1 MDIAAKTSFADIFQ
15 GLAMSYG
22 DRPALIS
29 GDRMLTFAGL
39 AAEGARWARALQ
51 SEGVRPGDQVGLALR
66 DGLETVVA
74 MLALW
79 MLDAVAVPIDFRN
92 RTDERA
98 RLAAEFDLTAIL
110 EDRDLSGGAYR
121 SLVCGGGWATQV
133 ARQPSNPP
141 DRHPTLGHP
150 AFISLTSGTTGRPL
164 GIVIGHR
171 TLLLRSMGY
180 GFEGAYPFGGRFLNA
195 YPLSFSAS
203 RNHTIGQLLRGATV
217 QFHPPLFGP
226 AELVEKVNAQGVTFL
241 FAVPATVN
249 AMLALAPE
257 GQGPL
262 MPGLKVLYCGGSG
275 MLAADKARAWRD
287 LTPGFLHCFSSSV
300 SGTCSVLA
308 GADLATHA
316 HTDGRIMPTV
326 RLQVVD
332 AEDRPLP
339 HGEVG
344 LMRMRSHGMAE
355 GLYKNRAREAGD
367 RIRDGWAY
375 TGDLATI
382 SADGFLTVVGRGSDM
397 IIRGGAN
404 VYPAEVEAI
413 LAALSGV
420 REVAVVGFASAAV
433 DEEIAAFVVAGPDVT
448 VAALEA
454 HCRVQLQPD
463 KRPRKFVLVDSLPRN
478 TNGKVLVREL
488 RARLEGQG

>member
-1 MDIAAKTSFADIFQ
+1 MDTAAKTSFADIFHA
-15 GLAMSYG
+15 LAGSYG
-22 DRPALIS
+22 ERPALVS
-29 GDRMLTFAGL
+29 GGRMLSFVGL
-39 AAEGARWARALQ
+39 ADEAARWARALQ
-51 SEGVRPGDQVGLALR
+51 AEGVGPGAQVGLALR
-66 DGLETVVA
+66 DGLDMVVA
-74 MLALW
+74 TVGLW

-92 RTDERA
+92 RTDERS
-98 RLAAEFDLTAIL
+98 RLAQEFDLAAII
-110 EDRDLSGGAYR
+110 EDRDISGGAYR
-121 SLVCGGGWATQV
+121 SIPCASDWAAQV
-133 ARQPSNPP
+133 ARQSPAPL
-141 DRHPTLGHP
+141 DRHPTISHP
-150 AFISLTSGTTGRPL
+150 AFLSLTSGTTGRPL

-217 QFHPPLFGP
+217 QFHPPIFGP
-226 AELVEKVNAQGVTFL
+226 EELIEKVNAQGVTFL

-262 MPGLKVLYCGGSG
+262 MPGLRVLYCGGSG
-275 MLAADKARAWRD
+275 MRTADKVRAGRD

-308 GADLATHA
+308 GQDLATHA

-332 AEDRPLP
+332 DQDQPLP

-355 GLYKNRAREAGD
+355 GLYKNRARETGD
-367 RIRDGWAY
+367 RLRDGWAY
-375 TGDLATI
+375 TGDLAQI
-382 SADGFLTVVGRGSDM
+382 SPDGFLTVVGRGSDL

-404 VYPAEVEAI
+404 VYPAEIEAI
-413 LAALSGV
+413 LTALPGV
-420 REVAVVGFASAAV
+420 RDVAVVGFASAAV
-433 DEEIAAFVVAGPDVT
+433 DEEIAAFVVADPT
-448 VAALEA
+448 ITEAALDA
-454 HCRVQLQPD
+454 HCRVQLSPD
-463 KRPRKFVLVDSLPRN
+463 KRPRKFVLVESLPRN
-478 TNGKVLVREL
+478 TNGKVLKREL
-488 RARLEGQG
+488 RAQLEGRG

>member
-1 MDIAAKTSFADIFQ
+1 MDIAAKTSFADIFH
-15 GLAMSYG
+15 GLAGSYG
-22 DRPALIS
+22 DRPALVS
-29 GDRMLTFAGL
+29 GERTLSFAGL
-39 AAEGARWARALQ
+39 AEEAARWARALRA
-51 SEGVRPGDQVGLALR
+51 EGVGPGAQLGLALR
-66 DGLETVVA
+66 DGLDVMVA
-74 MLALW
+74 TLALW

-92 RTDERA
+92 RTDERT
-98 RLAAEFDLTAIL
+98 RLAQEFDLAAII

-121 SLVCGGGWATQV
+121 SIPCTPDWAAQV
-133 ARQPSNPP
+133 ARQSTAPL
-141 DRHPTLGHP
+141 DRHPTISYP

-203 RNHTIGQLLRGATV
+203 RNHTVGQLLRGATV
-217 QFHPPLFGP
+217 QFHPPIFG
-226 AELVEKVNAQGVTFL
+226 AGELIEKVNAHGVTFL

-262 MPGLKVLYCGGSG
+262 MRGLKVLYCGGSG
-275 MLAADKARAWRD
+275 MLTADKTRAWRD

-308 GADLATHA
+308 GQDLASHA
-316 HTDGRIMPTV
+316 DTDGRIMPTV

-332 AEDRPLP
+332 DQDRPLP

-355 GLYKNRAREAGD
+355 GLYKNRARDSGD
-367 RIRDGWAY
+367 RLRDGWAY
-375 TGDLATI
+375 TGDLARL

-413 LAALSGV
+413 LSALPGV
-420 REVAVVGFASAAV
+420 RDVAVVGFASAAV
-433 DEEIAAFVVAGPDVT
+433 DEEIAAFVVAGPGIT
-448 VAALEA
+448 EAALDA
-454 HCRVQLQPD
+454 HCRVQLSPD
-463 KRPRKFVLVDSLPRN
+463 KRPRRFVLVDSLPRN
-478 TNGKVLVREL
+478 TNGKVLKREL
-488 RARLEGQG
+488 RAQLEGQG

>member
-1 MDIAAKTSFADIFQ
+1 MELAAKTSFSDIFH

-29 GDRMLTFAGL
+29 GDRMLSFAGL
-39 AAEGARWARALQ
+39 AEEGARWARALQ
-51 SEGVRPGDQVGLALR
+51 AEGLRPGDQVGLALR
-66 DGLETVVA
+66 DGLDIMVA
-74 MLALW
+74 TLALW
-79 MLDAVAVPIDFRN
+79 MMDAVSVPIDFRN

-98 RLAAEFDLTAIL
+98 RLAGEFDLAAII
-110 EDRDLSGGAYR
+110 EDRDVSGGAYR
-121 SLVCGGGWATQV
+121 SLPCTTDWAAQV
-133 ARQPSNPP
+133 ARQSPTPLE
-141 DRHPTLGHP
+141 RHPTIGHP

-217 QFHPPLFGP
+217 QFHPPTFGP
-226 AELVEKVNAQGVTFL
+226 GELIEKVNAQGVTFL

-257 GQGPL
+257 GKGPL
-262 MPGLKVLYCGGSG
+262 MPGLRVLYCGGSG
-275 MLAADKARAWRD
+275 MQAADKSRAGRD

-339 HGEVG
+339 TGEVG

-382 SADGFLTVVGRGSDM
+382 SADGFLTVVGRGSDV

-404 VYPAEVEAI
+404 VYPAEIEAI
-413 LAALSGV
+413 LSAIPGV
-420 REVAVVGFASAAV
+420 QHVAVVGFASAAV
-433 DEEIAAFVVAGPDVT
+433 DEEIAAFVVATSAVT
-448 VAALEA
+448 GATLEA
-454 HCRVQLQPD
+454 HCRVQLSPD
-463 KRPRKFVLVDSLPRN
+463 KRPRRFVLVDALPRN
-478 TNGKVLVREL
+478 SNGKVLKRDL
-488 RARLEGQG
+488 RAQLEGQG